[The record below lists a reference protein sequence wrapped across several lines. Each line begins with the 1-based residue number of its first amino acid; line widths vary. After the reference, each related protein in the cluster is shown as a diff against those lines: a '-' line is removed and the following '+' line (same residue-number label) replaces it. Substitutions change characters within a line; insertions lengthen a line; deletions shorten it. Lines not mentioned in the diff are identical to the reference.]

1 MKHCKRV
8 VGMEQVGDEI
18 TVHYRTDL
26 RPVLS
31 YVVLAVVAAV
41 LLAVAAACDGDRNGL
56 HQGPDDEFPQ
66 YRRVQQQDPAG

>member
-1 MKHCKRV
+1 
-8 VGMEQVGDEI
+8 
-18 TVHYRTDL
+18 
-26 RPVLS
+26 
-31 YVVLAVVAAV
+31 VLAVVAAV